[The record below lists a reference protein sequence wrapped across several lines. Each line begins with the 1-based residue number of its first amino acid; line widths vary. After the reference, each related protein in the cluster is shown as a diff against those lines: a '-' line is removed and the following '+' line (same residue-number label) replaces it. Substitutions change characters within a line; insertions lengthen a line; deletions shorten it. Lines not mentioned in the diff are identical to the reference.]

1 MQKLIRFSIDHLT
14 AVVAMM
20 LIIFLFG
27 LVALRSVPIQMS
39 PDIEK
44 PIMQV
49 RVAWPGASP
58 SDVDREIITRLER
71 ELSSLSGVEKSEA
84 RSFQGQAR
92 LTLTYGINQDMDK
105 ALTLLLS

>member
-58 SDVDREIITRLER
+58 SDIKAKNSQFLDVYNDPHFAVAAAIFTDLSNTRNPCQL
-71 ELSSLSGVEKSEA
+71 
-84 RSFQGQAR
+84 
-92 LTLTYGINQDMDK
+92 I
-105 ALTLLLS
+105 

>member
-1 MQKLIRFSIDHLT
+1 MQRLIRFSIDHLT

-58 SDVDREIITRLER
+58 SDVDSEIITRLER
-71 ELSSLSGVEKSEA
+71 ELSSLGGVEKSEA
-84 RSFQGQAR
+84 RSFQGQDR
-92 LTLTYGINQDMDK
+92 K
-105 ALTLLLS
+105 SVV

>member
-1 MQKLIRFSIDHLT
+1 MQRLIRFSIDHLT
-14 AVVAMM
+14 AVIAVM
-20 LIIFLFG
+20 LIVFLFG

-58 SDVDREIITRLER
+58 SDVDREIITIL
-71 ELSSLSGVEKSEA
+71 
-84 RSFQGQAR
+84 
-92 LTLTYGINQDMDK
+92 
-105 ALTLLLS
+105 